1 MITYISNLAEK
12 IEAFLDFKHSL
23 GIRYNAPCSHLKSL
37 DRYNYEHEN
46 IDSLSRELVE
56 YWAERYAT
64 RSTSQ
69 DRSWLSSIREFG
81 RYLKI
86 LGEKDAYVLDDR
98 FKIQRYHAE
107 VYLLTEDEIQT
118 FFKECDQYVQRYSIT
133 CRPYVLPALYRFL
146 YCCGARC
153 CEARNLKCGDVHL
166 EKGYLDILHG
176 KGDRDRRLYLSE
188 ELIRYLKAYD
198 SKVRGIFPEREYFFP
213 GTKGGLCSSTTIS
226 ANFRNIWLRAGLK
239 RDGRVKPRAYDF
251 RHHFA
256 CANIMRWSA
265 EGKDIHSMLPYLM
278 RYMGH
283 SSLES
288 TYYYIHLIPDFFPQY
303 RDLTASAA
311 DLIPEVE
318 KYEV

>member
-1 MITYISNLAEK
+1 MITYISNLSGK

-23 GIRYNAPCSHLKSL
+23 GIQYHAPRSHLKSL

-46 IDSLSRELVE
+46 IDNLSRELVE
-56 YWAERYAT
+56 RWAEEYAA
-64 RSTSQ
+64 RSTSR
-69 DRSWLSSIREFG
+69 DRSWLSPIREFG
-81 RYLKI
+81 RYLRI
-86 LGEKDAYVLDDR
+86 QGEKDAYVLDDR

-118 FFKECDQYVQRYSIT
+118 FFKECDQYVQRYPIS

-153 CEARNLKCGDVHL
+153 CEARNLQCEDVHL
-166 EKGYLDILHG
+166 EKGYLDIFHG
-176 KGDRDRRLYLSE
+176 KGHRDRRLYLSE

-198 SKVRGIFPEREYFFP
+198 SKVRRIFPERKYFFP
-213 GTKGGLCSSTTIS
+213 GVKGGMCSSTTIS
-226 ANFRNIWLRAGLK
+226 ANFRNIWLNAGLK

-265 EGKDIHSMLPYLM
+265 EGKEIHAMLPYLM

-318 KYEV
+318 EYEV